1 MSVAEGYEAP
11 YEQFLLFGDSLLQHS
26 CSQQKG
32 FAFAPALQDAFIR
45 RLDVINR
52 GFSGYNTSQALEVL
66 PNFMPSLE
74 QAHLGFM
81 MVFFG
86 ANDACLAG
94 SASGQHVPL
103 DTYKQN
109 LRGIFQHPCVTTQKP
124 RLILVTPPPVDEYS
138 LEVSDAA
145 KGILGVRRTAEH
157 TRLYAEACKE
167 TGQDLGL
174 IVLDLWS
181 IFMDAAGY
189 EPGKPLPGSKKTVK
203 SPILGQ
209 LLSDG
214 LHFTPQAYKVLFEST
229 MEVIKREWPEQDP
242 DELQFV
248 HPTWQVAHGRYEVP
262 DA

>member
-1 MSVAEGYEAP
+1 
-11 YEQFLLFGDSLLQHS
+11 
-26 CSQQKG
+26 
-32 FAFAPALQDAFIR
+32 
-45 RLDVINR
+45 
-52 GFSGYNTSQALEVL
+52 
-66 PNFMPSLE
+66 
-74 QAHLGFM
+74 

-157 TRLYAEACKE
+157 TKLYAEACNE

-214 LHFTPQAYKVLFEST
+214 RIQSCCWRRRTLNSSRQDFTLLPKHTRSFSKAQWKSSSENGLSRIRTSCSSF
-229 MEVIKREWPEQDP
+229 I
-242 DELQFV
+242 LL
-248 HPTWQVAHGRYEVP
+248 GR
-262 DA
+262 